1 MATFYTKAEA
11 RAFATNTLN
20 KSFAK
25 DSGRI
30 LREAATAATKED
42 RFDVFL
48 SHASTDAELIL
59 GVKGLLENQGFTV
72 YVDWID
78 DAQTDRSKVS
88 RETADLLRRRMRQSG
103 SLVFVATEAAS
114 SSKWM
119 PWELGYFDGFR
130 PNMVAVLPLV
140 DNPTQTFKGQEY
152 LALYPVIDKDKY
164 IENGSQ
170 DVFVEDKGRWTTLKN
185 FGKGAPVWRKYS

>member
-11 RAFATNTLN
+11 RAFATSTLN

-30 LREAATAATKED
+30 LREAVTAATNQD
-42 RFDVFL
+42 RFDIFL
-48 SHASTDAELIL
+48 SHASSDARLIL

-78 DAQTDRSKVS
+78 DAQMDRSKVS
-88 RETADLLRRRMRQSG
+88 RETASILRRRMRQSG

-140 DNPTQTFKGQEY
+140 DNSTETFRGQEY
-152 LALYPVIDKDKY
+152 LALYPVINKDKY
-164 IENGSQ
+164 IDNGRQ
-170 DVFVEDKGRWTTLKN
+170 DVFVEDSGRWTTLKS
-185 FGKGAPVWRKYS
+185 FGKGAPVWKKQT

>member
-1 MATFYTKAEA
+1 
-11 RAFATNTLN
+11 
-20 KSFAK
+20 
-25 DSGRI
+25 
-30 LREAATAATKED
+30 
-42 RFDVFL
+42 
-48 SHASTDAELIL
+48 LIL

-78 DAQTDRSKVS
+78 DAQMDRSKVS
-88 RETADLLRRRMRQSG
+88 RETASILRRRMRQSG

-140 DNPTQTFKGQEY
+140 DNSTETFRGQEY
-152 LALYPVIDKDKY
+152 LALYPVINKDKY
-164 IENGSQ
+164 IDNGRQ
-170 DVFVEDKGRWTTLKN
+170 DVFVEDSGRWTTLKS
-185 FGKGAPVWRKYS
+185 FGKGAPVWKKQT